1 MNILLFLLITISLSQ
16 LWSHSKVM
24 SPLRIWITK
33 VPIVRNALL
42 CPPCS
47 SFWVAFGF
55 SFLLNPLV
63 NILPVLISN
72 IAISAVNYCVCGIL
86 FKNRILTDD

>member
-1 MNILLFLLITISLSQ
+1 M
-16 LWSHSKVM
+16 WSHSKIM
-24 SPLRIWITK
+24 SPLRIQITK
-33 VPIVRNALL
+33 VPIVRDALL

-55 SFLLNPLV
+55 SFIFNPLTNV
-63 NILPVLISN
+63 VPIVISN
-72 IAISAVNYCVCGIL
+72 ITIAAVNYCICGIL